1 MSTFPCAIHPAA
13 LPSYSEK
20 GGGGKGR
27 FIFAKVSFFS
37 GEEKNLADG
46 GRRKREGDGEIPLP
60 LPPPPDSGEF
70 EWLLSP
76 SLFFP
81 LLLPGK
87 NQVKRSFFPFFFS
100 REEHRDRIS
109 FQDRDGQSVKDR
121 ELGFSYAYIQRRTR
135 KKGLLTCL

>member
-87 NQVKRSFFPFFFS
+87 NQVKRSFFPS
-100 REEHRDRIS
+100 S
-109 FQDRDGQSVKDR
+109 FL
-121 ELGFSYAYIQRRTR
+121 ERRTATESVFR
-135 KKGLLTCL
+135 IGMVSQSRIGSWDFRMRTSNVGPGKKVF